1 MTTWLTRIR
10 VHVVFLTAL
19 IAGIMSA
26 CDGEPEMSID
36 GSIPDAPIAI
46 LEIHMLDIWAQ
57 PLPSAG
63 TTLSV
68 RVMGESVPASGAPI
82 ATVPLIRGGRY
93 DIALESDGHVPLEMA
108 ATFDGSSR
116 IEGLTVDAPTGDL
129 PQGVVVSH
137 EMRMIDGH
145 SIPVHTIHAGLRHL
159 WFSAQGRP
167 ARRGNRVQLMAN
179 GEESF
184 ARLAIDLRTATEH
197 VHAATWWW
205 ESDFELV
212 RDEATH
218 ITSTPEERNANTI
231 LGILDAS
238 PATKRTLVNQF
249 LSSEGTWVSSDGPLR
264 ERGATAGD
272 NFEFMGQAN
281 TTRGMFEFQVA
292 PFSFGERVRSSF
304 PEFASRTFDVDVP
317 LESTVP
323 SHAVDLTFDFS
334 LLPRS
339 LRDFE
344 LASYHQKFFAIDG
357 RVAFVGGL
365 NLQSLYWDTN
375 EHRVFEPRRM
385 SFGSSTSNRMA
396 VAEHRSS
403 SDQSPLKD
411 YMTRIEGPLVEDV
424 EEMFHQRWAT
434 QLEEGVRY
442 AENASDFEVIRNQ
455 APYPDGIQAQLTATL
470 PAPYLEHSIAETW
483 WNAIGNAEEYILI
496 EDQYFRIPMLL
507 DRILERMAEVPTL
520 ELIVITN
527 SIIDLPLIG
536 EPDPGCEWTYR
547 MSEAVSTQFPER
559 YHLFQLR
566 SFDIQVVSFSIT
578 DETESRFQN
587 IYIHS
592 KMFVVDD
599 VFMSVGSANKN
610 NRGIVYEGELNLA
623 IYDRDWVTAE
633 RRRVL
638 SLVLPPGVTPAE
650 SAWGPTGWVAQLEA
664 AAQANQRVWN
674 NWEREGWDINLNDAP
689 LPQAYT
695 PAGFLYPLSFG
706 TPSECTLRFFGPD
719 MT

>member
-1 MTTWLTRIR
+1 M
-10 VHVVFLTAL
+10 
-19 IAGIMSA
+19 
-26 CDGEPEMSID
+26 D
-36 GSIPDAPIAI
+36 GSVPGDAGPALAI
-46 LEIHMLDIWAQ
+46 LEIQMLDIWAQ

-68 RVMGESVPASGAPI
+68 RVGGESVATNGSPI
-82 ATVPLIRGGRY
+82 ATVSLIQSGQY
-93 DIALESDGHVPLEMA
+93 DITLESEGHVPLEIA
-108 ATFDGSSR
+108 ATFDGSSSPG
-116 IEGLTVDAPTGDL
+116 GLTVGSPVGNL
-129 PQGVVVSH
+129 PQGVSISH
-137 EMRMIDGH
+137 EMRTVGGR
-145 SIPVHTIHAGLRHL
+145 SIPVHTIHAGLRHR

-167 ARRGNRVQLMAN
+167 ARRGNRVRLMAN

-184 ARLAIDLRTATEH
+184 AQLATDLRTATDH

-218 ITSTPEERNANTI
+218 VTSTPEERQANTI

-249 LSSEGTWVSSDGPLR
+249 LSSEGTWVSSDAPLR
-264 ERGATAGD
+264 ERGAMAGD

-281 TTRGMFEFQVA
+281 MTRGMFEFQVA
-292 PFSFGERVRSSF
+292 PFSFGDRVRSSF
-304 PEFASRTFDVDVP
+304 PEFASRTFDADAP
-317 LESTVP
+317 IQSTVP
-323 SHAVDLTFDFS
+323 SHPVDLTFDVS
-334 LLPRS
+334 LLPTS
-339 LRDFE
+339 LDFE

-385 SFGSSTSNRMA
+385 SFGSSTEDRMA
-396 VAEHRSS
+396 VAAHEAQ

-411 YMTRIEGPLVEDV
+411 YMTRIEGPVVQDV

-434 QLEEGVRY
+434 QLESGAVY
-442 AENASDFEVIRNQ
+442 AENSSDFEVIRDQ
-455 APYPDGIQAQLTATL
+455 VPYSDGVQAQLTATL
-470 PAPYLEHSIAETW
+470 PEPYREQAIAETW
-483 WNAIGNAEEYILI
+483 WNAISNAEEYIFV
-496 EDQYFRIPMLL
+496 EDQYFRMPMLL
-507 DRILERMAEVPTL
+507 DLIIERMTAVPTL

-527 SIIDLPLIG
+527 PIIDLPLIG
-536 EPDPGCEWTYR
+536 EPDPGCEWTYQ
-547 MSEAVSTQFPER
+547 MSEAISTQFPDR

-566 SFDIQVVSFSIT
+566 SFDIQEVALSVT
-578 DETESRFQN
+578 DETESRFQD

-592 KMFVVDD
+592 KMFIVDD
-599 VFMSVGSANKN
+599 VFMSIGSANKN

-623 IYDRDWVTAE
+623 IYDRNWVEAE
-633 RRRVL
+633 RRRIL
-638 SLVLPPGVTPAE
+638 ALVLPPGITPADAA
-650 SAWGPTGWVAQLEA
+650 SGASGWVAQLEA
-664 AAQANQRVWN
+664 AADANQQVWN
-674 NWEREGWDINLNDAP
+674 TWDAEGGDINLNGAP
-689 LPQAYT
+689 LPAQYT

-706 TPSECTLRFFGPD
+706 APSECSLGFFGPD